1 MDFYGQKHFLICA
14 ALVLILA
21 LTAIVVKIVIQMKQR
36 KKEEPFSLEEKQSIE
51 TGAPSDDHAP
61 IIHISDLDEKTEA
74 AVNVEMLLQS
84 VSEDEAA
91 AIPT

>member
-21 LTAIVVKIVIQMKQR
+21 LTAIVIQMKKR
-36 KKEEPFSLEEKQSIE
+36 KKEETFSLEEKQSIE

-61 IIHISDLDEKTEA
+61 IIPISDLDEKTEA
-74 AVNVEMLLQS
+74 ALKVEMLLQS